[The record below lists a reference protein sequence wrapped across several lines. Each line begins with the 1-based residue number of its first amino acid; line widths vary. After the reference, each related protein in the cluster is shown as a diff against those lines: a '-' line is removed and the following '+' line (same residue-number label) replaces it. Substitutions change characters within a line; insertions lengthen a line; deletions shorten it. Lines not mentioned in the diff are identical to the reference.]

1 MNLAS
6 TIPDF
11 DAPVLQHARKDFPLL
26 DADMSV
32 GEALERIRREGVGE
46 RVIYFYA
53 IDEEKRLVGVVPTRR
68 LLTAPLETALRE
80 VMVRRV
86 VAVPAKATVLD
97 ACEFFVLYKFLAFP
111 VVDEQRRVVGI
122 IDANLFAE
130 EILEAGDTQ
139 DRSRSSETVPV
150 GAEFFEALGFRLEQ
164 IRGASAWRAFR
175 FRFPWLLVTV
185 TGGTVSAILA
195 GFFEATLAGSLIIA
209 FFLTMVLGL
218 TESVSMQTMSVTIHA
233 LRSVSVTR
241 DWLASAFRRELATA
255 VLLGVSC
262 GFVVCVIAWAVA
274 PRSARGHCY
283 RRKHCALAGDGMRV
297 WFGCALASASIEARP
312 KNCRGP
318 CHARVGRLHSA
329 GDLLH
334 KRVARSAMSKVSV
347 VIPAL
352 NEEEPIAGVVRECLA
367 TGVPGEVIVVDN
379 GSTDRTAERAREA
392 GARVITAPRGYGRAC
407 AAGARAVS
415 VPQWG

>member
-130 EILEAGDTQ
+130 EILEAGDTE
-139 DRSRSSETVPV
+139 DRSRSRETVPV

-262 GFVVCVIAWAVA
+262 GFVVCVIAWLWRDDLRAAIVIGGSIALSLVTACAFGLAVPSLLHRLKLDPKIA
-274 PRSARGHCY
+274 AGPVTLVLADFI
-283 RRKHCALAGDGMRV
+283 ALAIY
-297 WFGCALASASIEARP
+297 FTSAWLVL
-312 KNCRGP
+312 K
-318 CHARVGRLHSA
+318 
-329 GDLLH
+329 
-334 KRVARSAMSKVSV
+334 
-347 VIPAL
+347 
-352 NEEEPIAGVVRECLA
+352 
-367 TGVPGEVIVVDN
+367 
-379 GSTDRTAERAREA
+379 
-392 GARVITAPRGYGRAC
+392 
-407 AAGARAVS
+407 
-415 VPQWG
+415 